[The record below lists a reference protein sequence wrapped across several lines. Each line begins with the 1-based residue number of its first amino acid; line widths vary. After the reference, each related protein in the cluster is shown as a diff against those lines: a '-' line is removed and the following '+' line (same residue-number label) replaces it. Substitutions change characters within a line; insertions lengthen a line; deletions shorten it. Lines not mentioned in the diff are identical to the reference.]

1 MKGSY
6 LWSRTSFD
14 TRHILILNSVVY
26 TINLVQV
33 QAVTFLVKPTK
44 FCGYKHVAVL
54 VDIC

>member
-14 TRHILILNSVVY
+14 TRHILILDSVV
-26 TINLVQV
+26 INLVQV
-33 QAVTFLVKPTK
+33 QAVTLLVKPTK

-54 VDIC
+54 VDIF